1 MFDAAHSTSPLFFRE
16 CVECK
21 KYERGTL
28 VEQQSCGRVCRD
40 EIETVQELGKSWDG
54 AQCTGFCL
62 KRGYLRLCA
71 PTTRALTAAQPPP
84 PGDRGKDAVN
94 CTYKDENDCVVRF
107 QYYEDSS
114 GKSVLYVIEE
124 PGRAWLGL

>member
-1 MFDAAHSTSPLFFRE
+1 MSGARWWSSSPVAACAVMRLRQCRSWVRAGMEHS
-16 CVECK
+16 
-21 KYERGTL
+21 
-28 VEQQSCGRVCRD
+28 
-40 EIETVQELGKSWDG
+40 
-54 AQCTGFCL
+54 AQGFCL

>member
-1 MFDAAHSTSPLFFRE
+1 MLN
-16 CVECK
+16 
-21 KYERGTL
+21 
-28 VEQQSCGRVCRD
+28 
-40 EIETVQELGKSWDG
+40 
-54 AQCTGFCL
+54 
-62 KRGYLRLCA
+62 
-71 PTTRALTAAQPPP
+71 PP